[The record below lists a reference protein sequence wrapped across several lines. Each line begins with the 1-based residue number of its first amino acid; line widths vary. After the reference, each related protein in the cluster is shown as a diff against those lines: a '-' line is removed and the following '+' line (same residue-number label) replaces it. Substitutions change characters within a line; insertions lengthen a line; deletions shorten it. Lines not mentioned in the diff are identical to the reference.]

1 MATKTIT
8 PEEKAKLE
16 AEMARITAAKKA
28 LKEEEDKVVKALQK
42 DVLVRMRKEIKTFK
56 INASQLK
63 GVLKTRSSSK
73 KGNAKSEEAT
83 ETTA

>member
-73 KGNAKSEEAT
+73 KKR
-83 ETTA
+83 